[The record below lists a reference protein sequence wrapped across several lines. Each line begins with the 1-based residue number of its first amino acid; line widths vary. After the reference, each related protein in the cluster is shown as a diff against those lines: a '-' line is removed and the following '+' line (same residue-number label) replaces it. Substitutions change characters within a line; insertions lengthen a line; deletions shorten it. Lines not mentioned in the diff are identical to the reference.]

1 MDNCIYFKYIP
12 EKNNFAKKVK
22 FIDKLS
28 FIFIDDK
35 CNLQINH
42 LNNTLSNNFKEN
54 NFINDF
60 DILLEKNYEALIFEC
75 SHDNPIRLF
84 DTN

>member
-1 MDNCIYFKYIP
+1 MDKFLYFNYIP
-12 EKNNFAKKVK
+12 EKNNFIKKVK

-28 FIFIDDK
+28 FILIDDK
-35 CNLQINH
+35 CNIRIRH
-42 LNNTLSNNFKEN
+42 LNNTPIRNFKEN

-75 SHDNPIRLF
+75 SHQNPIRLF
-84 DTN
+84 DII

>member
-35 CNLQINH
+35 FNLQINH
-42 LNNTLSNNFKEN
+42 LNFN
-54 NFINDF
+54 
-60 DILLEKNYEALIFEC
+60 
-75 SHDNPIRLF
+75 
-84 DTN
+84 